1 MRNIFLLVLLS
12 FCFLPSVSYSSDII
26 MGIARDKASKYIQ
39 SLREGNYEA
48 CYELRQSLNKYEA
61 GKKKKIKK
69 AMKKAFK
76 STRGDGDNILH
87 FIVRLEDSDALKQM
101 DDQAL
106 FPDIKLAYD
115 VLGPDLFVKL
125 LVQENNKKISPAQE
139 AVHSKGLAY
148 RALVFFLS
156 DLSEYRYSSFRE
168 YRYSSFQ
175 FSSSFDQGLIL
186 GLLFGGLTLLS
197 AGLSWNDSG
206 LIASGGGM
214 LAGSVGACYMVFKK
228 ERAFHRAVQSLDP
241 PLKKSSH

>member
-1 MRNIFLLVLLS
+1 MRNIFLSALLS

-76 STRGDGDNILH
+76 STHGNGDNILH
-87 FIVRLEDSDALKQM
+87 LIVRLEDSEAFKQM

-156 DLSEYRYSSFRE
+156 DLSEYRYSSF
-168 YRYSSFQ
+168 Q

-228 ERAFHRAVQSLDP
+228 ETAFYRALQSLDP